1 MLGKIERQREKGTIE
16 DVMVRSITNPVN
28 MNLSK
33 LQDIVKDR
41 EAWGTSVHGVAK
53 TWTRLNN

>member
-1 MLGKIERQREKGTIE
+1 MLGKIERKREKGTIE
-16 DVMVRSITNPVN
+16 DLMIRSITNPVN

-53 TWTRLNN
+53 NWTRLNN